1 MSWCGIEDGANAVI
15 VGARGGIGE
24 AFVDAMARSGSFT
37 RIIALTTDPGWAAA
51 AATHECVTRM
61 QADLLDVASLES
73 VAALLGDAEEPTRF
87 VMNCSGI
94 LHRGALRP
102 ERTWRELELEQ
113 MRKVFD
119 LNTLGVA
126 LLIKHMIPVMP
137 RKGRSIFASLS
148 ARVGS
153 IGDNRLGGWYSYRA
167 SKAAQNQIIKT
178 AAIEAARRYP
188 DLVLTALHPGTVD
201 SELSSPFTKRLPAT
215 HKVFTPTY
223 SCERLQSVLSNL
235 EPSHSGGHFAW
246 DGAAIP
252 W

>member
-1 MSWCGIEDGANAVI
+1 MSWCGIEDGSSAVV

-37 RIIALTTDPGWAAA
+37 RILALTTDPAWAATA
-51 AATHECVTRM
+51 DPHATVTRTR
-61 QADLLDVASLES
+61 ADLLDAASLEA
-73 VAALLGDAEEPTRF
+73 VAALLRDADAPTRF
-87 VMNCSGI
+87 VINCSGI
-94 LHRGALRP
+94 LHQGALRP
-102 ERTWRELELEQ
+102 ERTWRELDLEQ

-126 LLIKHMIPVMP
+126 LLIKHIIPVMP
-137 RKGRSIFASLS
+137 RKGRSLFASLS

-201 SELSSPFTKRLPAT
+201 SELSAPFTKRLPAT

-223 SCERLQSVLSNL
+223 SCERLQEVLSGL
-235 EPSHSGGHFAW
+235 DPSQSGGHFAW